1 MLNQAVRNVDITAVQ
16 MGAANAVT
24 GDVGRA
30 VAALR
35 DKLGQYDLFW
45 NYYDGDHPQVYT
57 NKRLA
62 EIFRDLDVTFNE
74 NWCAVV
80 VDALDD
86 RVNLEAVRV
95 GKKRAQR
102 TMDRLWRDLGLR
114 IEADDCHQAAMVT
127 GESFLIVWPDDE
139 GRPDAYFNDP
149 RLCHVFYRADA
160 PRVKRF
166 AAKWWFDDSV
176 TGRMKL
182 TLYYP
187 DRLEYYVSSKDGR
200 VVADDTKWV
209 LEETAVNEFGEI
221 PVFHFR
227 STRRLKSDLKDVIPI
242 QIAIN
247 KLVNDLMV
255 AAEFGAFKQ
264 RWIISQSDVLDGLKN
279 SPNEIWQLP
288 AGDGMGQDTRA
299 GEFQGSDLLTYVRG
313 IDHFSASLASITRT
327 PKHFFFK
334 TGVGVSGEALITMES
349 PLARK
354 AEKRIDLFT
363 PEWRRAFAFLLR
375 VAGENVRP
383 SDVDLV
389 FEPVASLQPL
399 TRAQVRT
406 QNKAAGIP
414 LVTQL
419 RLEGWTDEQLEQ
431 LEADMKAQ
439 KAVEFSGMV
448 IGE

>member
-1 MLNQAVRNVDITAVQ
+1 
-16 MGAANAVT
+16 
-24 GDVGRA
+24 
-30 VAALR
+30 
-35 DKLGQYDLFW
+35 
-45 NYYDGDHPQVYT
+45 
-57 NKRLA
+57 
-62 EIFRDLDVTFNE
+62 
-74 NWCAVV
+74 
-80 VDALDD
+80 
-86 RVNLEAVRV
+86 
-95 GKKRAQR
+95 
-102 TMDRLWRDLGLR
+102 
-114 IEADDCHQAAMVT
+114 
-127 GESFLIVWPDDE
+127 
-139 GRPDAYFNDP
+139 
-149 RLCHVFYRADA
+149 
-160 PRVKRF
+160 
-166 AAKWWFDDSV
+166 
-176 TGRMKL
+176 MKL

-187 DRLEYYVSSKDGR
+187 ERLEYYLASTDGR
-200 VVADDTKWV
+200 AVSDDTRWM
-209 LEETAVNEFGEI
+209 LEETAVNEYGEI

-227 STRRLKSDLKDVIPI
+227 STRRLKSDLKDAIPV

-264 RWIISQSDVLDGLKN
+264 RWVISQSDVLDGLKN

-299 GEFQGSDLLTYVRG
+299 GEFQGSDLMAYVRG

-334 TGVGVSGEALITMES
+334 TGASVSGEALLTMES

-363 PEWRRAFAFLLR
+363 PEWRKAFSFLLC

-383 SDVDLV
+383 SDIDLV

-431 LEADMKAQ
+431 LKMDVADEQSAM
-439 KAVEFSGMV
+439 FTGMV